1 MGVDSQAVGNSAAA
15 HRIVHDGTVF
25 EFRLIDQAAKAEWE
39 KALYWRAVE
48 ALPRIASMK
57 PAGWKENKLVELDD
71 EFLNGGFAFLGERS
85 AKALKTVEGMG
96 LLLSILTGKSLAELT
111 PLLLAKT
118 LEVRALL
125 HVSLRE
131 SFPGVK
137 LPAEGEENDL
147 PK

>member
-1 MGVDSQAVGNSAAA
+1 MGIDSQAVGNSAPA
-15 HRIVHDGTVF
+15 HRISHNGQVF

-39 KALYWRAVE
+39 KRLYERAV
-48 ALPRIASMK
+48 AAVPRLAGMK

-71 EFLNGGFAFLGERS
+71 EFLSGGFAFLGERS

-96 LLLSILTGKSLAELT
+96 LLLSILTGKDLNELT
-111 PLLLAKT
+111 PLLVAKT
-118 LEVRALL
+118 AEIKALL
-125 HVSLRE
+125 HLILRE